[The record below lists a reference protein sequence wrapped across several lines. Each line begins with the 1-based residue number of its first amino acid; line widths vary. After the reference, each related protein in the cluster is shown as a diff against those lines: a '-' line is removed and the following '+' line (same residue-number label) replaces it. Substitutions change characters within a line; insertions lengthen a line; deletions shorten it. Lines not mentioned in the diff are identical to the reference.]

1 MSFFITDDY
10 IIRIN
15 SILRDFVLSV
25 ENHES
30 QPEPLPEGEFRQKM
44 VTPFTTMLARHGYDS
59 FANSDDESDSSE

>member
-1 MSFFITDDY
+1 MI

-30 QPEPLPEGEFRQKM
+30 QPEPLSEDEFRQKM
-44 VTPFTTMLARHGYDS
+44 VTPFTAILARYGYDP
-59 FANSDDESDSSE
+59 FTDSDDEPF